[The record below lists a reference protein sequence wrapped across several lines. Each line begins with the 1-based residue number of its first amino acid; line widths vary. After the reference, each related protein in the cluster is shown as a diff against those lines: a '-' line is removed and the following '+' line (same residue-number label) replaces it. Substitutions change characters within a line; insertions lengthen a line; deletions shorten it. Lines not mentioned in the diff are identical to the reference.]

1 MHHRSG
7 ATSELLGLYRR
18 GFLFERN
25 AFLTVYKN
33 LDDELWPR
41 LMPVVMLTLLARSQH
56 LLARANPGGEVL
68 AIDPYAAHDQSP
80 VAPRSESDI
89 SSAAAAGRFGN
100 LRRGDL
106 AGAWR
111 SLRRRLDRLA
121 GGPAASD
128 GTSAPRLTDER
139 TVAQLQAVSS
149 LLGDLDG
156 AASAGAARRRR
167 AASPT
172 ARSSPASRSGWCRPT
187 PETKRSSPRPASVA
201 GCPPTCRIVEA
212 TLAEVMEWG

>member
-1 MHHRSG
+1 VHHRSG

-56 LLARANPGGEVL
+56 LLANANPGGELL
-68 AIDPYAAHDQSP
+68 AVDPSAG
-80 VAPRSESDI
+80 
-89 SSAAAAGRFGN
+89 AAAAPPPQPPPATTQPQRFGN

-106 AGAWR
+106 VGAWR
-111 SLRRRLDRLA
+111 SVRRRLGRVARPPASADGA
-121 GGPAASD
+121 GP
-128 GTSAPRLTDER
+128 PQLTDER

-149 LLGDLDG
+149 LLGNLDAAARARRRVQAARRVPDREILARFPLWVVPTYPG
-156 AASAGAARRRR
+156 DEQLFASAGF
-167 AASPT
+167 
-172 ARSSPASRSGWCRPT
+172 RSWLPAEVPL
-187 PETKRSSPRPASVA
+187 
-201 GCPPTCRIVEA
+201 VEA
-212 TLAEVMEWG
+212 TLAEVMDRG